1 MLSLPSPP
9 LFPALPNC
17 TPFMP
22 SFPQF
27 GMTLSWR
34 YVTRLGLHHAFHS
47 SIIPQMSSNP
57 ALKSI
62 SLQETPQ
69 QPYATTS
76 SQYTPYPRSS
86 SQGFFPRQPT
96 ITSSHLFLAEARK
109 HPKLMELIK
118 LGTPMVRARA
128 NTVAL
133 PFPTRP
139 QIQVQPAANMEVE
152 PEVQPVA
159 GPSSNSLIPPSG
171 AGSRQGKK
179 GKRRQTNNNGET
191 SVSRPTARRLSAV

>member
-1 MLSLPSPP
+1 
-9 LFPALPNC
+9 
-17 TPFMP
+17 
-22 SFPQF
+22 
-27 GMTLSWR
+27 MTLSWR